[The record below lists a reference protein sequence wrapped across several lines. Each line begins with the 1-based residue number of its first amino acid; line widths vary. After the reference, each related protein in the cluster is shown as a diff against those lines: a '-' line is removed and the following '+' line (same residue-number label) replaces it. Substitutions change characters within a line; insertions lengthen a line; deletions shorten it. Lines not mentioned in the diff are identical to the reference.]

1 MATQNIFV
9 RRATL
14 ADLELIVPLFD
25 AYRQFYEQ
33 AQDLALARELQSNAE
48 SHDKD
53 EYAAFFFGQNSR
65 PDLPPRGG
73 YYVGYRVAQILGAG
87 RTIQQLALLRGAKLK
102 AAVMQALEQLATESG
117 PLIAR

>member
-1 MATQNIFV
+1 MNPGATEAQ
-9 RRATL
+9 ALMSETL
-14 ADLELIVPLFD
+14 AGLAKSMLP
-25 AYRQFYEQ
+25 
-33 AQDLALARELQSNAE
+33 ALAHELRSNAE

-87 RTIQQLALLRGAKLK
+87 RTIQQLALLRDAELK
-102 AAVMQALEQLATESG
+102 AAVMQALEQLAADFG
-117 PLIAR
+117 PLLER

>member
-1 MATQNIFV
+1 M
-9 RRATL
+9 L
-14 ADLELIVPLFD
+14 P
-25 AYRQFYEQ
+25 
-33 AQDLALARELQSNAE
+33 ALARELQSNAE

-87 RTIQQLALLRGAKLK
+87 RTIQQLALLRGAELK